1 VVSSPLPPTTR
12 TRPFSSGVA
21 VRLPRG
27 TDMLAVAV
35 QLPVSVL
42 VALEASTGMTSA
54 RTAQV
59 ADATDLMRIGDT
71 KS

>member
-1 VVSSPLPPTTR
+1 
-12 TRPFSSGVA
+12 
-21 VRLPRG
+21 
-27 TDMLAVAV
+27 MLAVAV

-42 VALEASTGMTSA
+42 VALEASRGTTSA

-59 ADATDLMRIGDT
+59 ADATDLMRIADT

>member
-1 VVSSPLPPTTR
+1 
-12 TRPFSSGVA
+12 
-21 VRLPRG
+21 
-27 TDMLAVAV
+27 MLAVAV